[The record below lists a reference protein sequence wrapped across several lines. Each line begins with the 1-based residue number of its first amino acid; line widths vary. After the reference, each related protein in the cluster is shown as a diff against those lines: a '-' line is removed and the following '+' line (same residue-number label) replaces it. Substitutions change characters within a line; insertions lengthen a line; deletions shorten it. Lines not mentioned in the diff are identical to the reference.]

1 VVKKSRKP
9 EYELVVFSDEWNGLP
24 FSCKHILRHFL
35 PEVPLVWIQ
44 TIGLRSPKMTLF
56 DITRA
61 TRKLATWITK
71 NEARKD
77 SVSENLFI
85 LDPLQIPYNQVKFV
99 REINKRLVI
108 RTLNKFNRNRPLYQ
122 RVVITTW
129 PFVGN
134 LIGSLREVISIYYRV
149 DDFSEYPGVN
159 KNYIICCERELMEKV
174 DLVAASARNLMPDSV
189 KGRTVKYLP
198 HGVEYD
204 HFALKTKGASEELPI
219 KKVPRPRIGFLGFI
233 NSWVDLELVSAT
245 AVEYPNW
252 SFVFIGPSQVPT
264 SSLPKAKNIHFLG
277 PISYDEVPLYAGHFD
292 VGLIPFKTNT
302 LTKSVNPLKLME
314 YFAMGLPVV
323 STPLPEVIKYQDHAM
338 IASNPKSFGAAI
350 RTALDH
356 DSDEK
361 RRSRQKL
368 AKTHSW
374 KSRSDQLREWID
386 EILESRIARA
396 S

>member
-1 VVKKSRKP
+1 
-9 EYELVVFSDEWNGLP
+9 
-24 FSCKHILRHFL
+24 
-35 PEVPLVWIQ
+35 
-44 TIGLRSPKMTLF
+44 MTLF
-56 DITRA
+56 DINRA

-71 NEARKD
+71 DEPRHD
-77 SVSENLFI
+77 VVSENLFI
-85 LDPLQIPYNQVKFV
+85 LDPLQIPYNQVKLV

-108 RTLNKFNRNRPLYQ
+108 RMLNKFNRNRPLSQ

-134 LIGSLREVISIYYRV
+134 LIGFLKEVISIYYRV

-159 KNYIICCERELMEKV
+159 KNYIIRCERELMDKV
-174 DLVAASARNLMPDSV
+174 DLIAASAKKLMPDSV
-189 KGRTVKYLP
+189 KGRRIKYLP

-204 HFALKTKGASEELPI
+204 HFALKRKGANSLVPLEKI
-219 KKVPRPRIGFLGFI
+219 PRPRIGFLGFI
-233 NSWVDLELVSAT
+233 NSWVDLELVLAI
-245 AVEYPNW
+245 AIKYPNW

-264 SSLPKAKNIHFLG
+264 SSLPKAKNMHFLG

-292 VGLIPFKTNT
+292 VGLIPFKINT
-302 LTKSVNPLKLME
+302 LTESVNPLKLME

-323 STPLPEVIKYQDHAM
+323 STPLPEVLKYQDYAM
-338 IASNPKSFGAAI
+338 IAPDAKTFGAAI
-350 RTALDH
+350 QAAIEL

-361 RRSRQKL
+361 KRSRQNL

-374 KSRSDQLREWID
+374 KSRSDQLRKWIE